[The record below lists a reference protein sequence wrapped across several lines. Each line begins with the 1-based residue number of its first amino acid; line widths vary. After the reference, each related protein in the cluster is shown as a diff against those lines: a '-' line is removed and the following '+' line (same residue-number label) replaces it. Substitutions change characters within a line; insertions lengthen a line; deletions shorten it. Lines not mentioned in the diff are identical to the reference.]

1 MTQRMRQLQSWRSQI
16 TANLLFHNVCR
27 CNPTAISLK
36 AGCELYLRYTTRT
49 SAIENEDFATAKARI
64 IEVGL
69 VPPSLLCAPAAAATS
84 ACLCEL
90 ILTLSSSAFVQH
102 VRHVG
107 GHYSHSL
114 LACVKSQM
122 QHLLLSK
129 PLDRL

>member
-64 IEVGL
+64 IEVDL
-69 VPPSLLCAPAAAATS
+69 APPSLLCCPAAAAATS
-84 ACLCEL
+84 ARMCKP
-90 ILTLSSSAFVQH
+90 TLSSSAFVQH
-102 VRHVG
+102 V
-107 GHYSHSL
+107 
-114 LACVKSQM
+114 K
-122 QHLLLSK
+122 HLVDSTYTASE
-129 PLDRL
+129 PV